1 MGVDLGRFVD
11 KEVPQHLRCPA
22 CLEAAYPPVL
32 VCWSEHALCVPCADR
47 YANSG
52 SHARC
57 PTCRQGMVFPL
68 KPSLFIKRAIEE
80 YK

>member
-22 CLEAAYPPVL
+22 CFEAAYPPVL
-32 VCWSEHALCVPCADR
+32 VCWSEHALCRQCADHFVTNES
-47 YANSG
+47 YA
-52 SHARC
+52 C

-68 KPSLFIKRAIEE
+68 KPSLFIKRAIEA